1 LQYIPAYKKIQQ
13 LGSSV
18 LNENVEV
25 AEVILKEEAHLMELH
40 KEVTSLQSSLQA
52 KLTVFEAMEHEQYKL
67 CAPYDWRQVLKQLEK
82 ATKKAAMDESEA
94 YPDDRVGARRG
105 RCQ

>member
-1 LQYIPAYKKIQQ
+1 MQYIPAYKKIQQ

-25 AEVILKEEAHLMELH
+25 AEANLKEEARLMELH
-40 KEVTSLQSSLQA
+40 KEVASLQSSLQA
-52 KLTVFEAMEHEQYKL
+52 KLTVFEALEHEQNKL

-82 ATKKAAMDESEA
+82 ATKQPWTNLKPTRTIEW
-94 YPDDRVGARRG
+94 V
-105 RCQ
+105 